1 MRIKLTVEESNL
13 LDKLTARCKMNVAV
27 SKDGDY
33 AIDFDERAKVSIK
46 TLLDYVESNIA
57 ATEAMFS
64 KEDVASFYK
73 MYDKYILRR

>member
-33 AIDFDERAKVSIK
+33 AIDFDEHKKISIK
-46 TLLDYVESNIA
+46 TLLDCVESNVA
-57 ATEAMFS
+57 ATEVMFS

>member
-13 LDKLTARCKMNVAV
+13 LDELTARCKMNVAV
-27 SKDGDY
+27 SEDGDY
-33 AIDFDERAKVSIK
+33 AIDFDENKKMSIEM
-46 TLLDYVESNIA
+46 LLDCVESDVA
-57 ATEAMFS
+57 AAEEMFS

>member
-1 MRIKLTVEESNL
+1 MSIKLTIEESNL

-33 AIDFDERAKVSIK
+33 AIDFDEHKKMSVR
-46 TLLDYVESNIA
+46 TLLDSVESNIA

-64 KEDVASFYK
+64 KKDVASFYRI
-73 MYDKYILRR
+73 YDKYILMK